1 MRVAGYQPG
10 IDEARVSEAKAK
22 FDPTFFEQMQF
33 QHTDVVQPSAE
44 NATAT
49 NPLGAPVRFGL
60 LNSTTGIK
68 QNTETG
74 AEIQLSYD
82 IGYTD
87 RVIPPIL
94 QQPGLVNPFYNDE
107 LTLKITQPLLQNF
120 GREANYARIAI
131 ARNTQGQ
138 SLLDFRM
145 ALEKQMSDIEEA
157 YWQLVEAERD
167 LMIQEELVDRAKGT
181 ETLIKARVG
190 TDATDLDVAQADAA
204 AAQREEQLPVARSQV
219 EKLSNKLKSLINDP
233 AFPVS
238 SGALLLPADLPTEE
252 PIQFDPD
259 EAIKTALDYRADLSQ
274 QRLKIDSAYVT
285 QKAAQ
290 NNELPTLNTT
300 VSFGVQGDG
309 ANIGQMFRST
319 GDGNLLDYTLGFE
332 LDIPLGFQEARAIF
346 RRTQLTRYQE
356 IGHYQELEAKA
367 AQEVKDAIY
376 DITARWQQIDLAR
389 QARLKSQHVL
399 SLLEDKIQNKGL
411 ALSPAITQ
419 TRLQYQMDFANSQQ
433 SEIEAIANYN
443 IALSK
448 LELAK
453 GTLLRYNN
461 VTMAEELP
469 NSLLPE
475 EMGKEMRK

>member
-1 MRVAGYQPG
+1 
-10 IDEARVSEAKAK
+10 
-22 FDPTFFEQMQF
+22 
-33 QHTDVVQPSAE
+33 
-44 NATAT
+44 
-49 NPLGAPVRFGL
+49 
-60 LNSTTGIK
+60 
-68 QNTETG
+68 
-74 AEIQLSYD
+74 
-82 IGYTD
+82 
-87 RVIPPIL
+87 
-94 QQPGLVNPFYNDE
+94 
-107 LTLKITQPLLQNF
+107 
-120 GREANYARIAI
+120 
-131 ARNTQGQ
+131 
-138 SLLDFRM
+138 
-145 ALEKQMSDIEEA
+145 
-157 YWQLVEAERD
+157 
-167 LMIQEELVDRAKGT
+167 
-181 ETLIKARVG
+181 
-190 TDATDLDVAQADAA
+190 
-204 AAQREEQLPVARSQV
+204 
-219 EKLSNKLKSLINDP
+219 
-233 AFPVS
+233 
-238 SGALLLPADLPTEE
+238 LLLPADLPTEE